1 MLNEDFSK
9 QAKIETALLSTCMN
23 FDVIPRLFKRGF
35 DKNILWPCGFG
46 HVTTGNRFTEWF
58 GLDETLEIV

>member
-1 MLNEDFSK
+1 MFLAIQTVFSFINELFCMLNEDFSK

-35 DKNILWPCGFG
+35 DKNIL
-46 HVTTGNRFTEWF
+46 
-58 GLDETLEIV
+58 